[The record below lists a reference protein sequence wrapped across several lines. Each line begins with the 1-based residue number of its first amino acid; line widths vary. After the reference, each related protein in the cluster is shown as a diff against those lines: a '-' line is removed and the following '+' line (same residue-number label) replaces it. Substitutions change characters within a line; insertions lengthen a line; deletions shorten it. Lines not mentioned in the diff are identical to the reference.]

1 LHCFTYPVFATIRG
15 SLFLRVL
22 TFENVHRR
30 REAGLKFKIIIF
42 ALFLTAFAVTAKAQS
57 PVTTITLNPDQIGL
71 VKTAQGITTRIT
83 FAQPVQEIVCGD
95 LYDGQ
100 TGKGTFVVQR
110 SGSNERPG
118 NDVFIKPIVA
128 KGKSNMFVKT
138 GDNGKY
144 TFNFDLEVVAVAQA
158 HRVVN
163 VLSSVPAEP
172 EAGSEKPAEP
182 DPAAVNAEIERRKA
196 EIEKQARQDA
206 DEIIRKAQQQA
217 NRIVNEAEARVAEN
231 DRLAVSRNR
240 QMIEDRF
247 VQALVP
253 GLREIKIED
262 PRATSKRIA
271 VALDPRILIFDGKPF
286 LRYSITN
293 NSDAEFPFSG
303 VSIEAGSARDSQPI
317 TIKVVQNKTQN
328 RVGSGETVA
337 GVVSF
342 DAKYITTRDKL
353 SFVVRSEDGSEVV
366 RITIQ

>member
-1 LHCFTYPVFATIRG
+1 MHIDAG
-15 SLFLRVL
+15 
-22 TFENVHRR
+22 
-30 REAGLKFKIIIF
+30 EAGLKFKVIILT
-42 ALFLTAFAVTAKAQS
+42 LFITAFAVTVKAQS
-57 PVTTITLNPDQIGL
+57 PVTTITLSPDQIGL

-110 SGSNERPG
+110 SGSNDRPG
-118 NDVFIKPIVA
+118 NDVFIKPIVS

-144 TFNFDLEVVAVAQA
+144 TFNFDLEVVAVQQA

-172 EAGSEKPAEP
+172 EVGNGEKPAEP
-182 DPAAVNAEIERRKA
+182 DPAAINAEIERRKA
-196 EIEKQARQDA
+196 DIEKQARQDA

-217 NRIVNEAEARVAEN
+217 NRIVGEAETRIAEN
-231 DRLAVSRNR
+231 DRLALARSR
-240 QMIEDRF
+240 QMVEDRF

-253 GLREIKIED
+253 GLREIKIDD
-262 PRATSKRIA
+262 PRASSKRIA
-271 VALDPRILIFDGKPF
+271 VALDPRIIIFDGKPF
-286 LRYSITN
+286 VRYSITN
-293 NSDAEFPFSG
+293 NGDTEFLFTG
-303 VSIEAGSARDSQPI
+303 VSIESGSVRDSQPI

-342 DAKYITTRDKL
+342 DAKHITSRDKL
-353 SFVVRSEDGSEVV
+353 SFVVRSDDGSEVV
-366 RITIQ
+366 RISIQ